1 MVFTVC
7 FYVCTHSFKTCNC
20 QNLSFIPTPLY
31 AHTLPKAPVTAGIAE
46 PPRLVH
52 PGTTST
58 PVLSTVFTKTGIP
71 VSSESVTNSA
81 FFTKT
86 AVQMTSKFVTKL
98 PPPTSTNSS
107 INFKTSK
114 PQIFTAVAQIMNQLT
129 NRSQH
134 TQDVTLKAG
143 KLIDLHVGDCGC
155 SGWMIACIC
164 LGISSFLLAGYISTF
179 VRPSFRFIRVPR
191 ILRKQK
197 CPVPEVRASDI
208 NLIGLETVKAPASIV
223 KIQTP
228 ILDAQSTPIHQKHI
242 VSRSDL
248 PPTPLLDSTPVPPK
262 LPFIETISLCTNGS
276 GFGLENP
283 STLSEGYVEFLGR
296 YPNLLNALT
305 TLLFELY
312 HVATRVQTNNLAK
325 ATIYSQVMADACSRL
340 QAMYILDRQESIVF
354 PFGPLASEHDI
365 VVFLRRATRNG
376 ELDSG
381 LIVRRKII
389 KLANLTIVPI
399 THSEII
405 QEDEVSC

>member
-1 MVFTVC
+1 
-7 FYVCTHSFKTCNC
+7 
-20 QNLSFIPTPLY
+20 
-31 AHTLPKAPVTAGIAE
+31 
-46 PPRLVH
+46 
-52 PGTTST
+52 
-58 PVLSTVFTKTGIP
+58 
-71 VSSESVTNSA
+71 
-81 FFTKT
+81 
-86 AVQMTSKFVTKL
+86 
-98 PPPTSTNSS
+98 
-107 INFKTSK
+107 
-114 PQIFTAVAQIMNQLT
+114 MNQLT

-155 SGWMIACIC
+155 SGWMIGCIC
-164 LGISSFLLAGYISTF
+164 LGISSFLLAGYITTF

-197 CPVPEVRASDI
+197 CPVPEVRATDT

-228 ILDAQSTPIHQKHI
+228 ILDAQSTPIRPQHI